1 MSGWSSICW
10 CGVKIQESSSVRL
23 TISCRVIYCGLSK
36 ACGYTMWEYSV
47 EIKSKI
53 KNVKILARRLELN
66 QLAGTPESGE
76 SRGYFPPSLSKGGE
90 QKRRCFFTTTP
101 QVISW
106 FTNTELKQIRCSCSH
121 AHKIKRVFYNLL
133 SFLQS
138 TSLLNRNKHN
148 WERFF
153 CFL

>member
-1 MSGWSSICW
+1 MMSGWSSICW

-76 SRGYFPPSLSKGGE
+76 SRGYFPPSLSKGGATE
-90 QKRRCFFTTTP
+90 AEVSFHNNTTGHFMVYQHRIKTNSLQLFARPWDQKG
-101 QVISW
+101 
-106 FTNTELKQIRCSCSH
+106 
-121 AHKIKRVFYNLL
+121 
-133 SFLQS
+133 FL
-138 TSLLNRNKHN
+138 
-148 WERFF
+148 
-153 CFL
+153 